1 MEPEYLLSHLR
12 EQLAREAGELGIE
25 VELVD
30 GRLLLGGVVA
40 TAERRVLAERIAY
53 AMGEG
58 HEVVNEIRV
67 VPPVGP
73 EAPEH
78 LS

>member
-25 VELVD
+25 VELVE
-30 GRLLLGGVVA
+30 GRLLLCGVVS
-40 TAERRVLAERIAY
+40 TAERRTLAERIAY
-53 AMGEG
+53 AMGDG

-67 VPPVGP
+67 VPPVGA
-73 EAPEH
+73 EAPER